1 MSTQVISNKRGI
13 SFFVDFIRQSIKEGG
28 QQDFTK
34 GSIRRAVFMLAIP
47 MILEMCMESV
57 FAVVDIFFVG
67 QLGKDAAAT
76 VGLTESFLTII
87 YSIAIGLSM
96 AATAMV
102 ARRVGEK
109 NREEASK
116 SAMQAILLAFIFTV
130 ILSITGVIFAK
141 NILQLLGA
149 PPSVLAVGVPY
160 TRTMLA
166 GCVVIIML
174 FLINGIFRGAGDAGI
189 AMRSLW
195 LANMFNIILC
205 PIFIFG
211 LGPIPAFGL
220 VGAAMATTT
229 GRGIGVCYQV
239 YHLVRGK
246 GILTIKVSHLLPDK
260 QILKSLM
267 NVASTGTLQ
276 FLIGSASWIFL
287 ARIIAGFGSNAI
299 AGYTIAI
306 RILMFFLL
314 PAWGLSNAA
323 ATLVGQNLGAKE
335 PERAEK
341 SVWATAKYNMI
352 FMAIVTVI
360 FLFFAGPVVS
370 LINKDAE
377 VVTVATQALRIVS
390 LGYISYGIGMVL
402 MNAFNGAGDSR
413 TPTYINLAGFWA
425 LQIPLAYLL
434 AIVFHLGPL
443 GVFIAILTAETVLT
457 FGTFLIFRRGAW
469 KKVKI

>member
-1 MSTQVISNKRGI
+1 
-13 SFFVDFIRQSIKEGG
+13 
-28 QQDFTK
+28 
-34 GSIRRAVFMLAIP
+34 

-67 QLGKDAAAT
+67 RLGRDAAAT

-102 ARRVGEK
+102 ARRIGEK
-109 NREEASK
+109 NKEGASK
-116 SAMQAILLAFIFTV
+116 AAMQAVLLAIIFTV
-130 ILSITGVIFAK
+130 VLSVTGFIFAK

-149 PPSVLAVGVPY
+149 PATVLAIGVPY
-160 TRTMLA
+160 ARMMLG
-166 GCVVIIML
+166 GCLVIILL
-174 FLINGIFRGAGDAGI
+174 FLINGIFRGAGDASI

-195 LANMFNIILC
+195 IANFFNIILC
-205 PIFIFG
+205 PVFIFG
-211 LGPIPAFGL
+211 LGPAPALGL
-220 VGAAMATTT
+220 TGAAVATTT
-229 GRGIGVCYQV
+229 GRGIGVCYQL
-239 YHLVRGK
+239 YHLVKGRGA
-246 GILTIKVSHLLPDK
+246 LTIKWRHLLPDRR
-260 QILKSLM
+260 ILKALM

-276 FLIGSASWIFL
+276 FLIGSASWMFL

-299 AGYTIAI
+299 AGYTIAL

-341 SVWATAKYNMI
+341 SVWITARYNMT

-360 FLFFAGPVVS
+360 FLFFAAPIVS
-370 LINKDAE
+370 LINYEPD
-377 VVTVATQALRIVS
+377 VVAVATQALRIVS
-390 LGYISYGIGMVL
+390 LGYVCYGIGMVM
-402 MNAFNGAGDSR
+402 MNSFNGAGDSR

-425 LQIPLAYLL
+425 LQIPLAYAL
-434 AIVFHLGPL
+434 AIFFHLGPK
-443 GVFIAILTAETVLT
+443 GVFLAIVIAETVIT
-457 FGTFLIFRRGAW
+457 IGTFVIFRRGSW
-469 KKVKI
+469 KRVKI

>member
-1 MSTQVISNKRGI
+1 MSIQSISSKRDF
-13 SFFVDFIRQSIKEGG
+13 SFFYHFIRQAIKGG
-28 QQDFTK
+28 EQDFTK

-67 QLGKDAAAT
+67 KLGKDAAAT

-87 YSIAIGLSM
+87 YSMAIGLSM
-96 AATAMV
+96 AATAIV

-109 NREEASK
+109 NTEEASK
-116 SAMQAILLAFIFTV
+116 SAMQAILIAIMFTIV
-130 ILSITGVIFAK
+130 LTVTGLIFARD
-141 NILQLLGA
+141 ILQLLGA
-149 PPSVLAVGVPY
+149 PTAVLAIGVPY
-160 TRTMLA
+160 TRTMLG
-166 GCVVIIML
+166 GCIVIIML

-195 LANMFNIILC
+195 IANIFNIILC
-205 PIFIFG
+205 PVLIFG
-211 LGPIPAFGL
+211 VGPIHAFGL
-220 VGAAMATTT
+220 VGAAVATTT

-239 YHLVRGK
+239 YHLTRGK
-246 GILTIKVSHLLPDK
+246 GILKIKISHLLPNK
-260 QILKSLM
+260 AILRSLI
-267 NVASTGTLQ
+267 NVASTGTMQ

-287 ARIIAGFGSNAI
+287 ARIIASFGSNAI
-299 AGYTIAI
+299 AGYTIAL
-306 RILMFFLL
+306 RVLMFFLL

-341 SVWATAKYNMI
+341 SVWATAKYNVI
-352 FMAIVTVI
+352 FMAIVTII
-360 FLFFAGPVVS
+360 FLFFAAPVVA
-370 LINKDAE
+370 LINKDAA
-377 VVTVATQALRIVS
+377 VVAIGTQALRIVS

-425 LQIPLAYLL
+425 LQIPLAYVL
-434 AIVFHLGPL
+434 AITCHMGPT
-443 GVFIAILTAETVLT
+443 GVFVAILTTETIIT
-457 FGTFLIFRRGAW
+457 FGTFLIFRKGAW
-469 KKVKI
+469 KRVKI

>member
-1 MSTQVISNKRGI
+1 MSAQII
-13 SFFVDFIRQSIKEGG
+13 SIKKEVSFLFHFIKDSIKGS
-28 QQDFTK
+28 QEDFTK
-34 GSIRRAVFMLAIP
+34 GSMRRAVFMLAIP

-67 QLGKDAAAT
+67 RLGKDAAAT
-76 VGLTESFLTII
+76 VGLTEAFLMII

-109 NREEASK
+109 NIEEASR
-116 SAMQAILLAFIFTV
+116 SAMQSV
-130 ILSITGVIFAK
+130 ILALVCTAVISVLGLIFAK

-149 PPSVLAVGVPY
+149 PETVLAIGVPY
-160 TRTMLA
+160 ARTMLG
-166 GCVVIIML
+166 GCIVIIML

-195 LANMFNIILC
+195 LANICNIILC
-205 PIFIFG
+205 PVLIFG
-211 LGPIPAFGL
+211 WGPVPALGL
-220 VGAAMATTT
+220 TGAAVATTT

-239 YHLVRGK
+239 FHLIKGK
-246 GILTIKVSHLLPDK
+246 GLLTIKWAHCVPQA
-260 QILKSLM
+260 QILKSLI
-267 NVASTGTLQ
+267 NVATTSTLQ
-276 FLIGSASWIFL
+276 FLIATASWLFL

-299 AGYTIAI
+299 AGYTIAL
-306 RILMFFLL
+306 RIISFFIL

-335 PERAEK
+335 PDRAEK
-341 SVWATAKYNMI
+341 SVWITAKYNMI

-360 FLFFAGPVVS
+360 FFFFAKPIVS
-370 LINKDAE
+370 SINNQAE
-377 VVTVATQALRIVS
+377 VVAVAIQALQIVS
-390 LGYISYGIGMVL
+390 VGYIAYGLGMVL

-413 TPTYINLAGFWA
+413 TPTYINLAGFWGF
-425 LQIPLAYLL
+425 QIPLAYTLAIYFDLGPKGVFL
-434 AIVFHLGPL
+434 AIV
-443 GVFIAILTAETVLT
+443 IAETALT
-457 FGTFLIFRRGAW
+457 IATYLIFKKGLW